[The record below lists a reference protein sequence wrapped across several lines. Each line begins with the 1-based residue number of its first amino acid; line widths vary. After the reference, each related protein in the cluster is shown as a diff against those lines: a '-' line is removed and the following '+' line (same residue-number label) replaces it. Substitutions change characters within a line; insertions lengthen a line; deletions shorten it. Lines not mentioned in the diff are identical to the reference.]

1 MKTLKNK
8 ITRKRLEEILKESV
22 EDVLKMIGIINEMAV
37 PLKAYKKRVDGLRFQ
52 LVENWCLCKWCQLFN
67 PDCENFAHWTTELK
81 ACINNLKFLDINNG
95 INKRK
100 VLTKM
105 LVKEY
110 DYDSA
115 NMIER
120 IARDKFVTEH
130 ISDNNQK
137 VRVCIEFAN
146 NINGLIDAISI
157 DSIRTNEYIQKTFNV
172 K

>member
-1 MKTLKNK
+1 
-8 ITRKRLEEILKESV
+8 
-22 EDVLKMIGIINEMAV
+22 
-37 PLKAYKKRVDGLRFQ
+37 
-52 LVENWCLCKWCQLFN
+52 
-67 PDCENFAHWTTELK
+67 
-81 ACINNLKFLDINNG
+81 
-95 INKRK
+95 
-100 VLTKM
+100 M

-120 IARDKFVTEH
+120 IVRDKFVTEH

-137 VRVCIEFAN
+137 VRVCIEFAD

-157 DSIRTNEYIQKTFNV
+157 DLIRTNEYIQKTFNV